1 LLYRIK
7 LKNQKLK
14 TDFLTKKCI
23 TFQYRYTLHPY
34 MELVSKIH
42 NNSIIL
48 NKFSGIFIL
57 ITIIKQLTL
66 VTKILCAVVEI

>member
-1 LLYRIK
+1 
-7 LKNQKLK
+7 
-14 TDFLTKKCI
+14 
-23 TFQYRYTLHPY
+23 

-42 NNSIIL
+42 NNGIIL